1 MLEKLKLRQE
11 NSTFNIPNLTDRFLE
26 GNGYGYIEAGLPDI
40 TGYFDAAVWNGYES
54 GIFKKTNSELHSR
67 GSSGANLTFFT
78 YDVRASY
85 SNSIYGQSSTV
96 QPATC
101 KCYFVIKY

>member
-1 MLEKLKLRQE
+1 MQGSDS
-11 NSTFNIPNLTDRFLE
+11 NHNAGTTIA
-26 GNGYGYIEAGLPDI
+26 AGLPDI
-40 TGYFDAAVWNGYES
+40 TGSFDVAVWNGYES

-85 SNSIYGQSSTV
+85 SNSIYGNSTTV
-96 QPATC
+96 QPPAYVVNIWKRTA
-101 KCYFVIKY
+101 